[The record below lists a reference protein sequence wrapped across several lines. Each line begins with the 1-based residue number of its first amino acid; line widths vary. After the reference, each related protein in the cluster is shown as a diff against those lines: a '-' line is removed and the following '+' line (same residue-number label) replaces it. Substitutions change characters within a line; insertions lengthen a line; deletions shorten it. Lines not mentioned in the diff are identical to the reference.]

1 MFQDL
6 QAEEL
11 RESLATLPA
20 TLDQCQRSGLS
31 VNDLMFASV
40 SIVTDPDAGM
50 LAPSV
55 GIPDAG
61 WLRTDQHVGI
71 PDVAMTVLEIWK
83 WGQFHRN
90 RHRLHGTLRSNTMYD
105 DYD

>member
-1 MFQDL
+1 M
-6 QAEEL
+6 
-11 RESLATLPA
+11 
-20 TLDQCQRSGLS
+20 
-31 VNDLMFASV
+31 NDLMLASV
-40 SIVTDPDAGM
+40 SIVTNPDAGM

-71 PDVAMTVLEIWK
+71 PDVAMAFLETPK

-90 RHRLHGTLRSNTMYD
+90 RDRLHGTLRSNTMYN